1 MGWEAFCYGLVLLAP
16 ISLALTL
23 VANFMA
29 FLVLA
34 PERKRRRG
42 NAPSITIL
50 KPVKGDE
57 DGLYENLASLARQDY
72 PDYEIRIG
80 AEDAVDPALEVARR
94 VQADHP
100 HVHIHVHSGSRR
112 LGLNPKVNLLAA
124 LSEEA
129 EHEHLLIS
137 DSNVRVDPNYLRD
150 TAAELA
156 DPEVALV
163 TNVLV
168 GRDADR
174 LGGVLECLHL
184 NSFVASAAS
193 FARVAAGRACVI
205 GKSMLFRKSDLDALG
220 GFAAVS
226 NVLAEDYVIGRNFE
240 LAGRKVALSPH
251 LVPTINRGW
260 TLERFVN
267 RHVRWAQMRRR
278 LSLPAYL
285 GELLLNPIPWIA
297 LALCA
302 WSATSGRFDLRL
314 TAAAFACIASK
325 CAADALLC
333 RRLTGKLPALGHLF
347 LIPVKDLLMAA
358 IWVAGAFRRTVN
370 WRGNLFFIERGS
382 RLVPQDAPFATALE
396 EMV

>member
-1 MGWEAFCYGLVLLAP
+1 MGLDAICYGLLVLAP

-23 VANFMA
+23 VANFTA

-34 PERKRRRG
+34 PERKRRG
-42 NAPSITIL
+42 GTAPSITVL
-50 KPVKGDE
+50 KPVKGAE

-72 PDYEIRIG
+72 PDFEIRIG

-100 HVHIHVHSGSRR
+100 RASIHVQSGSLP

-124 LSEEA
+124 LAEDA

-137 DSNVRVDPNYLRD
+137 DSNVRVEANYLRD
-150 TAAELA
+150 TAAELE

-163 TNVLV
+163 SNVLV
-168 GRDADR
+168 GREADS

-184 NSFVASAAS
+184 NSFVASGAS
-193 FARVAAGRACVI
+193 LARVVAGRACVI
-205 GKSMLFRKSDLDALG
+205 GKSMLFRKRDLDALG
-220 GFAAVS
+220 GFASVS
-226 NVLAEDYVIGRNFE
+226 DVLAEDYVMGRRLE

-251 LVPTINRGW
+251 LVSTINRGW

-285 GELLLNPIPWIA
+285 GELLLNPIPLLVLALCISPRLAA
-297 LALCA
+297 LALA
-302 WSATSGRFDLRL
+302 GI
-314 TAAAFACIASK
+314 AAK
-325 CAADALLC
+325 CAADAMLF
-333 RRLTGKLPALGHLF
+333 RKLTGKLPSAGQVLLV
-347 LIPVKDLLMAA
+347 PAKDLLLAA
-358 IWVAGAFRRTVN
+358 IWVVGAFKRTVN
-370 WRGNLFFIERGS
+370 WRGNLFSIERGS
-382 RLVPQDAPFATALE
+382 RLVPLDATFASAVE
-396 EMV
+396 EVA

>member
-1 MGWEAFCYGLVLLAP
+1 MGLEALCYGLLLLAP

-23 VANFMA
+23 VANFTA

-34 PERKRRRG
+34 PGRKRRG
-42 NAPSITIL
+42 GHAPSITVL
-50 KPVKGDE
+50 KPVKGNE

-100 HVHIHVHSGSRR
+100 HVRIHVQSGSRR

-124 LSEEA
+124 LSEKA
-129 EHEHLLIS
+129 KHDHVLIS
-137 DSNVRVDPNYLRD
+137 DSNVRVGPHYLRE

-168 GRDADR
+168 GRDGDR

-184 NSFVASAAS
+184 NSFVAAGAS
-193 FARVAAGRACVI
+193 LARVAAGRACVI
-205 GKSMLFRKSDLDALG
+205 GKSMLFRKRDLDAVG
-220 GFAAVS
+220 GFAGVS
-226 NVLAEDYVIGRNFE
+226 NVLAEDYVIGRRFE

-285 GELLLNPIPWIA
+285 GELLLNPIPWMV
-297 LALCA
+297 LALCSA
-302 WSATSGRFDLRL
+302 W
-314 TAAAFACIASK
+314 AAAGRLEFRLAAAMLAGTVVK
-325 CAADALLC
+325 CTADALLC
-333 RRLTGKLPALGHLF
+333 RKLTGKLPALGHL
-347 LIPVKDLLMAA
+347 LLVPVKDLLLAA
-358 IWVAGAFRRTVN
+358 IWVVGAFRRTVD
-370 WRGNLFFIERGS
+370 WRGNLFTIERGS
-382 RLVPQDAPFATALE
+382 RLVPQESPFATALE
-396 EMV
+396 EVV